1 MQMKL
6 IAAAVLTVGL
16 VGSANP
22 TQQHFDPDAAK
33 STTSK
38 TAPANSEQSTVYS
51 IREWTLRQS
60 FLPLVYCTVVAVM
73 GSTKPLGAYV
83 PLTREPGSR
92 KNKVK
97 GGTF

>member
-1 MQMKL
+1 MDAML
-6 IAAAVLTVGL
+6 GRHAARLKMPRL
-16 VGSANP
+16 
-22 TQQHFDPDAAK
+22 DAY
-33 STTSK
+33 
-38 TAPANSEQSTVYS
+38 APANSEQSTVYS

-83 PLTREPGSR
+83 PLPREPGSR